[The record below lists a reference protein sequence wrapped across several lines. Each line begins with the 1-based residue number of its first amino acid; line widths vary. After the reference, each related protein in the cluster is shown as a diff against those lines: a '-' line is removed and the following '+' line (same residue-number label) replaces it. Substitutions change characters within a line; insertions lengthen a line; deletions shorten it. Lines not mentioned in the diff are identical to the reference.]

1 MDISDRLARRRQQ
14 GATTTEA
21 SASSSSS
28 SPPHPHPPSSS
39 SYPHFLPVARALE
52 TPRAAY
58 LLRPYAQT
66 SLRSRCGTRPFLSGA
81 EKDWIAFQL
90 LSAVAEAHAAGVVHG
105 DLKAENV
112 LLTSWGWLLLA
123 DFAPYKP
130 GALPADNPA
139 DFTAF
144 FDDAAGSR
152 RCCLAPERFV
162 DGDSGGGG

>member
-1 MDISDRLARRRQQ
+1 MWS
-14 GATTTEA
+14 
-21 SASSSSS
+21 SA
-28 SPPHPHPPSSS
+28 
-39 SYPHFLPVARALE
+39 
-52 TPRAAY
+52 AA
-58 LLRPYAQT
+58 
-66 SLRSRCGTRPFLSGA
+66 
-81 EKDWIAFQL
+81 EM
-90 LSAVAEAHAAGVVHG
+90 HAAGVVHG

-123 DFAPYKP
+123 DFAPFKP

-162 DGDSGGGG
+162 DGGGGEGGGGGGGGNDAAASATDVYLRNAPVASTFSTTLGRSRIAGGLGIYAGESPVCA